1 MSDTIKLEDQII
13 KNATS
18 PKSVESD
25 GQKFEQHSLKEQV
38 EVDRYLNSKA
48 AARSKNS
55 GLKLTKLS
63 SPGA

>member
-1 MSDTIKLEDQII
+1 MSDNVILEDQII
-13 KNATS
+13 KNAAS

-25 GQKFEQHSLKEQV
+25 GQKFEQHSLKEQI

-48 AARSKNS
+48 AMKSKNS
-55 GLKLTKLS
+55 GLKLSKLS